1 MRGRAETVLTALKSD
16 SSSLAFASDELLSD
30 GAFIKGSCNPNLN
43 LSAKPNL
50 NLSPH
55 PNLNLSPNPNLNL
68 SAKPNLN
75 LSPHPN
81 LNLSPHPNLNL
92 SAKPNLNLSPNLSD
106 GAFIKGSCNVSFR
119 LLV

>member
-50 NLSPH
+50 NLSP
-55 PNLNLSPNPNLNL
+55 
-68 SAKPNLN
+68 
-75 LSPHPN
+75 
-81 LNLSPHPNLNL
+81 
-92 SAKPNLNLSPNLSD
+92 NLSD

>member
-30 GAFIKGSCNPNLN
+30 GAFIKGSCNPNQ
-43 LSAKPNL
+43 
-50 NLSPH
+50 
-55 PNLNLSPNPNLNL
+55 NL

-81 LNLSPHPNLNL
+81 LNLSPHPNLDGIDDKIGMQFAFQL
-92 SAKPNLNLSPNLSD
+92 SEGRPVI
-106 GAFIKGSCNVSFR
+106 F
-119 LLV
+119 